1 MQPSQEE
8 AERPEQVDVTATY
21 NASRSFFDGP
31 NKNPFRKADVP
42 VKSPESESSS
52 DPVYRLET
60 DEEQFRG
67 HMERF
72 SEIGCTDHLPDDDG
86 EEGKESPNGYIH
98 FDKEGNLWYRQ
109 YGQSKWERAVFHYW
123 IRHELGQL
131 IKGHPYVSP
140 RGHGIMVGDETCQ
153 SVVQQAWGTERE
165 NYASIMFQYLPF
177 ERRLPTKK
185 VGRMTYCGLVVI
197 DFWLSPVKEYFSFPL
212 VLSSKYEGA
221 FMEPCQRYRREI
233 RYEDFRARMPPI
245 VKEMKN
251 GEPVWRPLYGANAL
265 SARVRHFREESG
277 NITWRS
283 RPGSEKIRKFM
294 DARRLGDDGH
304 PGSIK
309 SLPNMSRKE
318 AADLRMVGLGSGA
331 KKAKLTATPRSK
343 KSYVEKVKRR
353 AGVAIDT
360 PMAEATNDVNIPSTN
375 LEPSRIPSMFSGELV
390 DSRNDVPT
398 TAEEHLALSNALQP
412 AADHYLQL
420 MGFEPTRR
428 LGLNASY
435 YTQWTMMQHEVN
447 LHWRGFGPAPQLVRL
462 SKWTGGIENWSVR

>member
-1 MQPSQEE
+1 
-8 AERPEQVDVTATY
+8 
-21 NASRSFFDGP
+21 
-31 NKNPFRKADVP
+31 
-42 VKSPESESSS
+42 
-52 DPVYRLET
+52 
-60 DEEQFRG
+60 
-67 HMERF
+67 
-72 SEIGCTDHLPDDDG
+72 
-86 EEGKESPNGYIH
+86 
-98 FDKEGNLWYRQ
+98 
-109 YGQSKWERAVFHYW
+109 
-123 IRHELGQL
+123 
-131 IKGHPYVSP
+131 
-140 RGHGIMVGDETCQ
+140 
-153 SVVQQAWGTERE
+153 
-165 NYASIMFQYLPF
+165 
-177 ERRLPTKK
+177 
-185 VGRMTYCGLVVI
+185 
-197 DFWLSPVKEYFSFPL
+197 
-212 VLSSKYEGA
+212 
-221 FMEPCQRYRREI
+221 
-233 RYEDFRARMPPI
+233 
-245 VKEMKN
+245 
-251 GEPVWRPLYGANAL
+251 
-265 SARVRHFREESG
+265 
-277 NITWRS
+277 
-283 RPGSEKIRKFM
+283 
-294 DARRLGDDGH
+294 
-304 PGSIK
+304 
-309 SLPNMSRKE
+309 MSRKE